1 MMAALRVLALAAA
14 LAATAVAPAPAS
26 AQLDSFLFGKPGTKS
41 LSGGVFEVTARSN
54 KLSEPRSALDRAL
67 VKAAKKAA
75 KEKAAA
81 FAVLRVKGG
90 TWLMNGSPIGLQT
103 TLRFK
108 LCAPGEAV
116 LDETGAPARIY
127 SVAELLA
134 GER

>member
-1 MMAALRVLALAAA
+1 MTAPHRIIALAAA
-14 LAATAVAPAPAS
+14 LAVTAAAAAPAS

-54 KLSEPRSALDRAL
+54 KVSEPRSALDKAL

-81 FAVLRVKGG
+81 FAVLLVKSGS
-90 TWLMNGSPIGLQT
+90 WMMNRGPIGLQT

-108 LCAPGEAV
+108 LCAPGETV
-116 LDETGAPARIY
+116 LDERGAPARVY